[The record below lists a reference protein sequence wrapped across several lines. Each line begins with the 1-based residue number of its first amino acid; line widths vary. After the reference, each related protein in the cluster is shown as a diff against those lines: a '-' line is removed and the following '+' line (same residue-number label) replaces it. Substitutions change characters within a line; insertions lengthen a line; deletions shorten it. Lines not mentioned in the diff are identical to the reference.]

1 VEREKAMSTEQPTI
15 LILEDD
21 SMMADTLASMVE
33 LIGYRTAVFHRS
45 HEALDGLASVKADL
59 MLLDLN
65 LPDLSGLEVCRRV
78 KENPDFKGTPVIVV
92 SVESDPFAIQ
102 RSRDAGASL
111 YLVKPVGLDELETA
125 ILQALHEQ
133 GATQ

>member
-1 VEREKAMSTEQPTI
+1 MSIDQPTI

-45 HEALDGLASVKADL
+45 QEALDGLASVKADL

-65 LPDLSGLEVCRRV
+65 LPDLSGIEVCHRV
-78 KENPDFKGTPVIVV
+78 KDDPELKNTPVIVV
-92 SVESDPFAIQ
+92 SAESNPFAIQ
-102 RSRDAGASL
+102 KATEAGASR
-111 YLVKPVGLDELETA
+111 YLVKPVGLDDLEMA
-125 ILQALHEQ
+125 ILQTLDEQ
-133 GATQ
+133 RAPK